1 MIQKFNS
8 DDKLLKAVE
17 ESRRYILNKLANSK
31 EPLSADE
38 FGDMVET
45 LRRIDRMIYNILITA
60 GNKTN
65 E

>member
-8 DDKLLKAVE
+8 NNKLLQAVE
-17 ESRRYILNKLANSK
+17 ENRQDILNKLTNSK

-38 FGDMVET
+38 FGDMLET
-45 LRRIDRMIYNILITA
+45 LRRADRMIYNILMT
-60 GNKTN
+60 GNNTN